1 MSERDG
7 YQDGVPSWISGV
19 FADPEKAAGF
29 YTELFGWTA
38 EDVLPADDPGSYFV
52 CKLRGRDVAALGT
65 EPGGGAPRHADWGT
79 CIWVDDADATA
90 DKVAAA
96 GGGVIIPPFDQGDLA
111 RMAIVKDPHGAIL
124 GLWQPQS
131 NRGAQLVNE
140 PSAWSMSSL
149 TSPDP
154 DGSKSFYGGVFGWT
168 TDTMDLGGGAEATM
182 FLLPGFEGGE
192 PSQPVPREVV
202 ATMAPSD
209 PSSDDQPAHWSVDFW
224 VDDLDATVAKASE
237 LGGKTVVPPYDIPGV
252 SMSQAVLADPEGA
265 SFSTTKLKISS

>member
-7 YQDGVPSWISGV
+7 YQHGVPCWISGV

-38 EDVLPADDPGSYFV
+38 EDVLPADEPGSYFV

-79 CIWVDDADATA
+79 CIWVDEADATA
-90 DKVAAA
+90 EKVTAA
-96 GGGVIIPPFDQGDLA
+96 GGGVIIAPFDLGDLA
-111 RMAIVKDPHGAIL
+111 RMAIVKDPQGAIL
-124 GLWQPQS
+124 CLWQPRG

-140 PSAWSMSSL
+140 PSAWSMSPL

-154 DGSKSFYGGVFGWT
+154 EASKSFYGDVFGWT
-168 TDTMDLGGGAEATM
+168 TDAMDLGGAAEITM

-202 ATMAPSD
+202 ATMVPSD
-209 PSSDDQPAHWSVDFW
+209 PSAEEQPAHWSVDFW
-224 VDDLDATVAKASE
+224 VDGLDATVARASE
-237 LGGKTVVPPYDIPGV
+237 LGGKTVVPPYEIPGV
-252 SMSQAVLADPEGA
+252 SMTQAVLADPEGA
-265 SFSTTKLKISS
+265 SFSATQLKIPS